1 MDENIDETLK
11 AVKEEYEKK
20 LLEQAEALNAE
31 KEKALKEQ
39 EEKHIA
45 QLRALISGQK
55 SVEEVALESTPAEE
69 VKEEK
74 VEEKLFAQMRE
85 KYNLK

>member
-31 KEKALKEQ
+31 KEKELKEQ
-39 EEKHIA
+39 EQKHIA
-45 QLRALISGQK
+45 QLRALIAGQTT
-55 SVEEVALESTPAEE
+55 V
-69 VKEEK
+69 
-74 VEEKLFAQMRE
+74 
-85 KYNLK
+85 

>member
-20 LLEQAEALNAE
+20 LAEQAEALNAE

-45 QLRALISGQK
+45 QLRALIAGQTT
-55 SVEEVALESTPAEE
+55 VD
-69 VKEEK
+69 
-74 VEEKLFAQMRE
+74 
-85 KYNLK
+85 

>member
-20 LLEQAEALNAE
+20 LLEQEEALNAE

-39 EEKHIA
+39 EQKHIA
-45 QLRALISGQK
+45 QLRALIAGQK
-55 SVEEVALESTPAEE
+55 TVDE

-74 VEEKLFAQMRE
+74 QTFEEKLFAQMRE

>member
-39 EEKHIA
+39 EQKHIA
-45 QLRALISGQK
+45 QLRALIAGQK
-55 SVEEVALESTPAEE
+55 TVDE
-69 VKEEK
+69 VKEK
-74 VEEKLFAQMRE
+74 QTFEEKLIAQMRE